1 MAKGA
6 GASDSNAARPQLH
19 EVKPRELTGRDVIA
33 RFQSQF
39 RGAALA
45 CLGILE
51 GKALDRVYC
60 DYQDDFVT
68 RESLDGVPVYHFV
81 QVKTKGA
88 KKHQW
93 SRLELFGLPLK
104 LPPIIKGAHAPGGS
118 VAKPPTPEQL
128 ARIKGS
134 FVGKLL
140 EHTVNFGDACETVTF
155 LTNVYL
161 SDDVEEIAA
170 AISSGDVSQRTVRY
184 LADNYV
190 AVFGIAIPPAMSSVH
205 ASIGK
210 LTLSGGHDYLD
221 PHHPDFEAKAVK
233 AVWEYS
239 EIDLSHTEGVEL
251 VEKLLA
257 LIQKKSSRKLV
268 SELAA
273 ADLDDAVGVGIDDL
287 LDLLPISRGAYYHFL
302 TEGDASAL
310 KNASI
315 LQRKLG
321 QAGATPELI
330 ETASRWKV
338 AWDNWFRTYRHT
350 YEREITFLQHEL
362 NGIYGRWARG
372 EVSFPGLQEEVNKL
386 KGSLSTGALGAALTE
401 EILTGGILAEL
412 VRSESR

>member
-6 GASDSNAARPQLH
+6 RASASKAAPPLLH
-19 EVKPRELTGRDVIA
+19 EVKPRELTGREVIA

-45 CLGILE
+45 CLRILE
-51 GKALDRVYC
+51 GKTLDRVYC

-68 RESLDGVPVYHFV
+68 RESHDDAPVYHFV
-81 QVKTKGA
+81 QVKTKGS

-104 LPPIIKGAHAPGGS
+104 LPAAIKGAYAPGGS
-118 VAKPPTPEQL
+118 APEPATSEQL
-128 ARIKGS
+128 AKIKGS

-140 EHTVNFGDACETVTF
+140 EHTVHFGDACRAVTF
-155 LTNVYL
+155 LTNVHL
-161 SDDVEEIAA
+161 TDDVEEIAE
-170 AISSGDVSQRTVRY
+170 AISIGNVSERTVRY
-184 LADNYV
+184 LADNYI
-190 AVFGIAIPPAMSSVH
+190 AVFEIAEPLTMGSVH

-210 LTLSGGHDYLD
+210 LALSAGNDYLD
-221 PHHPDFEAKAVK
+221 PHHNDFEAKAVK

-239 EIDLSHTEGVEL
+239 EIDLTHTEGVEL
-251 VEKLLA
+251 VEKLLT
-257 LIQKKSSRKLV
+257 LIQRKSSRKLM
-268 SELAA
+268 SELTS

-302 TEGDASAL
+302 NEGDASAL

-321 QAGATPELI
+321 QAGASPAAI

-350 YEREITFLQHEL
+350 YEREVTFLQHEL
-362 NGIYGRWARG
+362 NGVYGRWARG
-372 EVSFPGLQEEVNKL
+372 EVSFHGLQEEVDALKAKL
-386 KGSLSTGALGAALTE
+386 SSGPLGGVLTE
-401 EILTGGILAEL
+401 EMLTGGIFAEL